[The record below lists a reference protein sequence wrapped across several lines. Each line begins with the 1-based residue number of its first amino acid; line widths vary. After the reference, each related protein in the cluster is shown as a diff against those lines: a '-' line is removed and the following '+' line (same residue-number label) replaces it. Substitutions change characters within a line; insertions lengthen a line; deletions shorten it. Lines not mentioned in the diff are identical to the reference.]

1 MTKFFKPTQKP
12 WFCALCLLCL
22 VPIPVPGLPH
32 MAQPSAVLGL
42 HVPRS
47 YETGLLGILGLD
59 SAGSG
64 AGEVF
69 NHLQAGCQVM
79 LIIGLQSRLLV
90 GTILGKCISQVGTS
104 AVMWSEDAANT

>member
-1 MTKFFKPTQKP
+1 
-12 WFCALCLLCL
+12 
-22 VPIPVPGLPH
+22 

-79 LIIGLQSRLLV
+79 LTIGLQSRLLV